1 MKPSSDAQVVKELID
16 RGVEVNVQ
24 NAEGLTALD
33 VLGACQLEPGNTEIS
48 EMLLADGSGPPTV
61 RSFATS
67 MNNWISKTS
76 MMERTV
82 ASIMRYKRN
91 ILSESRNLL
100 LVVSV
105 LIATITYQTA
115 VAPPTSDDDK
125 SLNFILSGPINS
137 SSPNNTITCSKIEP
151 ESHPTDNWH
160 FWTSNILALLSS
172 LLTIFFL
179 LPSKYTRS
187 LLSVP
192 LYFFVYCYIVTIGI
206 TGTWLWSGI
215 TGGLSITFYFMLIY
229 VHRVSIRVK
238 TKKLLDFSYR
248 KRMSQCQLQVK

>member
-1 MKPSSDAQVVKELID
+1 MEFNCKILSPCSKWHLKSLLEL
-16 RGVEVNVQ
+16 
-24 NAEGLTALD
+24 T
-33 VLGACQLEPGNTEIS
+33 
-48 EMLLADGSGPPTV
+48 SGPPTV
-61 RSFATS
+61 PSFVTFLDS
-67 MNNWISKTS
+67 WISKTS

-91 ILSESRNLL
+91 ISSESRNLL

-151 ESHPTDNWH
+151 ESH
-160 FWTSNILALLSS
+160 LL
-172 LLTIFFL
+172 L

-215 TGGLSITFYFMLIY
+215 SGGLSITFYFTLIY